1 MFVVRE
7 NLMCGKKEINEK
19 RMPKLKLIDLP
30 IDDKKAPLICLP
42 FQHVFPP
49 KIEAQLNAIL
59 SKNRLEFEFLPPPH
73 LRVLVLLT
81 KSC

>member
-42 FQHVFPP
+42 FQHVFPS
-49 KIEAQLNAIL
+49 ED
-59 SKNRLEFEFLPPPH
+59 
-73 LRVLVLLT
+73 
-81 KSC
+81 